1 MNKVA
6 QLVVNIKPFG
16 VTAGDV
22 YNAALGI
29 VSALNTPAP
38 FETELDEPNMNV
50 VETYMRDKCT
60 KATEARRKGMMVSS
74 EFEVVQ
80 NSGAVM
86 VFHLRNTKEKRLYL
100 SINKIQK

>member
-16 VTAGDV
+16 VTAADV
-22 YNAALGI
+22 YNAALGM

-38 FETELDEPNMNV
+38 FETSLDEPNMNV

-60 KATEARRKGMMVSS
+60 NATAARRKGMMVSS
-74 EFEVVQ
+74 EFEVIQSNDCVH
-80 NSGAVM
+80 VY
-86 VFHLRNTKEKRLYL
+86 HLRNIKEKRLFL
-100 SINKIQK
+100 SIVRIQ